1 MILLSTT
8 GAHFCATFFWIYI
21 LTQQCTR
28 PRRRFDLKMDAWVS
42 HAGIFSATI
51 TFTQALQ
58 VAWVN
63 SSTSPPIPI
72 GSFPLTPL
80 RVKSKRA
87 YINQTVPF
95 TITDERAFAAFTA
108 AMITQP
114 NFTWHLTSAD
124 LSVRALAF
132 PTAHGLRFAKD
143 LTLPG
148 MDGFSGAVALRDFQ
162 LPRDAPDGAGIEFRA
177 VTGLENPSAFRV
189 DLGTVAFDLSY
200 KGLYLGTGVG
210 PGTVVQPGSND
221 VTLQGTLVRQEGAD
235 ALATTSELFTKYL
248 NGESADVV
256 ASGRSAVQADG
267 STVSWLSAGL
277 EALALHVPFVHPGGA
292 IAPIKSIEIG
302 DMSLAFSVQGAW
314 APVSNSRT
322 VRAAMELPFGF
333 GLAIGEIANSFDI
346 RTGMGVVAGLQTVRV
361 CLHSRFCWVEWCT
374 MPCAMQDYEL
384 TTMRTATGRVDER
397 DQGRE
402 RDADAGDDQHH
413 HRGHAARR
421 PGREPPRVLVVQC
434 VSCFPSNSLLA
445 ASGGVNHMGAD
456 CVLFWVFS
464 WVGVLGGCSSVA

>member
-1 MILLSTT
+1 MLCPTVRAMARTSR
-8 GAHFCATFFWIYI
+8 W
-21 LTQQCTR
+21 TR
-28 PRRRFDLKMDAWVS
+28 SSASSSWCIVRRA
-42 HAGIFSATI
+42 
-51 TFTQALQ
+51 
-58 VAWVN
+58 
-63 SSTSPPIPI
+63 STSA
-72 GSFPLTPL
+72 SANNATPSSP
-80 RVKSKRA
+80 V
-87 YINQTVPF
+87 
-95 TITDERAFAAFTA
+95 
-108 AMITQP
+108 
-114 NFTWHLTSAD
+114 
-124 LSVRALAF
+124 
-132 PTAHGLRFAKD
+132 
-143 LTLPG
+143 
-148 MDGFSGAVALRDFQ
+148 
-162 LPRDAPDGAGIEFRA
+162 
-177 VTGLENPSAFRV
+177 ENPSAFRV

-361 CLHSRFCWVEWCT
+361 SLLLFFFALLVFLLHSHFCWDERCIVYRAGADADVHLFT
-374 MPCAMQDYEL
+374 LVLGMQL
-384 TTMRTATGRVDER
+384 TRHWATDVTRTATGRVDER

-434 VSCFPSNSLLA
+434 VSCFPSSALLA
-445 ASGGVNHMGAD
+445 ALGGVNHMGAD

-464 WVGVLGGCSSVA
+464 WVFWGFGGLLFGCLNAPCSGLLALMRWPVWDWLG